1 MLEDI
6 GIGVAKLLVV
16 LDVKVYRP
24 IHQHLQ
30 PVLVHQ
36 AHKTL
41 SGMWVVSSSS
51 LWNALGHT
59 WCQLCYRT
67 PWIRWLWHIYD
78 SSRLSVQESTL
89 HSSSHNGDCRRNSM
103 VVSLSCLKA
112 TWTTSMCCLRLW
124 ALVYGSVHKGTLQAI
139 RYMIGLLHGLAP
151 VNGQTNGA
159 HQPRVGPVPLNLCQR
174 VSGWWVWP
182 LTPGWV
188 PTQ

>member
-1 MLEDI
+1 MVQYRWPVPILRQDIHTLEPRTKKADCLPVLQAQVNRIPWMLEDI

-41 SGMWVVSSSS
+41 SGMRVVSSSS

-67 PWIRWLWHIYD
+67 P
-78 SSRLSVQESTL
+78 
-89 HSSSHNGDCRRNSM
+89 
-103 VVSLSCLKA
+103 
-112 TWTTSMCCLRLW
+112 
-124 ALVYGSVHKGTLQAI
+124 
-139 RYMIGLLHGLAP
+139 
-151 VNGQTNGA
+151 
-159 HQPRVGPVPLNLCQR
+159 
-174 VSGWWVWP
+174 
-182 LTPGWV
+182 
-188 PTQ
+188 